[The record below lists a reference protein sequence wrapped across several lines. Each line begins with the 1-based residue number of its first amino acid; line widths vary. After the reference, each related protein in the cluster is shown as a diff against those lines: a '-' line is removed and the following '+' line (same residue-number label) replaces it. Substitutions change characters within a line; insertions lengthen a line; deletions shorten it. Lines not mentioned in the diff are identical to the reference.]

1 MARRLAEFGRVG
13 NADKGG
19 PMVTVDVDE
28 LVGWKAIAEYLRV
41 SVETARRW
49 AKVGGLPVYR
59 FMGGVRANE
68 GELGKW
74 VRERRRRLAK

>member
-1 MARRLAEFGRVG
+1 
-13 NADKGG
+13 
-19 PMVTVDVDE
+19 MVTVDVE
-28 LVGWKAIAEYLRV
+28 EVVGWKAIAEYLSV

-49 AKVGGLPVYR
+49 AKIEKLPVYR
-59 FMGGVRANE
+59 LMGDVRANE